1 MTPERET
8 RILGRTGT
16 GLPRQRGHEAELVKP
31 RSDLAATDD
40 YIGFCEGLRQICGI
54 DLTQY
59 KRPQMERRLRSY
71 WTRLGISKLTDAL
84 PLLRKDAGQLDD
96 LLDRVTIN
104 VSQLWRH
111 PDQWARLEGGLLQ
124 ELSGTGRLRAW
135 SAGCSYGA
143 EAYTLAAVCADAIP
157 RATVRIQGT
166 DIDQRMVARAKVGEF
181 SEADARTAPVNA
193 MQRWFERSPDGWR
206 AKEPLRRMTSF
217 EIGDLLKV
225 RPMASSYE
233 LIMCR
238 NTVIYFADQIRDE
251 LHAKFAHALRPG
263 GLMVIGGTER
273 ITDAASLGLTP
284 IHPFIYRKS

>member
-1 MTPERET
+1 MSTERE
-8 RILGRTGT
+8 IRTFQRSA
-16 GLPRQRGHEAELVKP
+16 LPRHRGHDAAAGTP
-31 RSDLAATDD
+31 RSDFAATDD

-71 WTRLGISKLTDAL
+71 WARLGISKLTDAL
-84 PLLRKDAGQLDD
+84 PRLRGDAAQLDD

-111 PDQWARLEGGLLQ
+111 PDQWAHLERGLLA
-124 ELSGTGRLRAW
+124 ELAKDGRLRAW

-143 EAYTLAAVCADAIP
+143 EAYTLAAVCAAAIP
-157 RATVRIQGT
+157 RATVRITGT
-166 DIDQRMVARAKVGEF
+166 DIDQRMVARAKLGEF
-181 SEADARTAPVNA
+181 SAGEARSAPTAS
-193 MQRWFERSPDGWR
+193 MERWFERTPNGWR
-206 AKEPLRRMTSF
+206 AKAALQSMTHF
-217 EIGDLLKV
+217 EVGDLLKV
-225 RPMASSYE
+225 RPAASSYE

-251 LHAKFAHALRPG
+251 LHAKFAYALRPG

-273 ITDAASLGLTP
+273 ITDAASLGLAP
-284 IHPFIYRKS
+284 VHPFIYRKS

>member
-1 MTPERET
+1 MSTERVIRT
-8 RILGRTGT
+8 FPRTSAVGRE
-16 GLPRQRGHEAELVKP
+16 RGHAAAAATP
-31 RSDLAATDD
+31 RSDFAATDD

-71 WTRLGISKLTDAL
+71 WARLGVNKLTDAL
-84 PLLRKDAGQLDD
+84 PRLRSDAAQLDD

-111 PDQWARLEGGLLQ
+111 PDQWAKLEGGLLQ
-124 ELSGTGRLRAW
+124 ELAAAGRVRAW

-143 EAYTLAAVCADAIP
+143 EAYTLAAVCATAIP
-157 RATVRIQGT
+157 RGNVRITGT
-166 DIDQRMVARAKVGEF
+166 DIDQRMVARAKLGEF
-181 SEADARTAPVNA
+181 SAADARTAPAAA
-193 MQRWFERSPDGWR
+193 MERWFERTPDGWR
-206 AKEPLRRMTSF
+206 AKDSLRAMVTF

-225 RPMASSYE
+225 RPPASSYE

-273 ITDAASLGLTP
+273 ITDAASLGLAP

>member
-1 MTPERET
+1 MSAERDS
-8 RILGRTGT
+8 RILQRP
-16 GLPRQRGHEAELVKP
+16 GLARQRGHEAELGKP
-31 RSDLAATDD
+31 RSDLVATDD

-71 WTRLGISKLTDAL
+71 WSRLGVSKLTDAV
-84 PLLRKDAGQLDD
+84 PLLRKDAAQLED

-124 ELSGTGRLRAW
+124 ELAVSGRLRAW

-157 RATVRIQGT
+157 KATVRIQGT
-166 DIDQRMVARAKVGEF
+166 DIDQRMVARAKLGEF
-181 SEADARTAPVNA
+181 SEADARTAPGGP
-193 MQRWFERSPDGWR
+193 MQKWFERTPNGWR
-206 AKEPLRRMTSF
+206 AKQPLRAMMTF
-217 EIGDLLKV
+217 AVGDLLKL
-225 RPMASSYE
+225 RPSPSSYE

-251 LHAKFAHALRPG
+251 LHASFAHALRPG
-263 GLMVIGGTER
+263 GILVIGGTER
-273 ITDAASLGLTP
+273 ITDAASLGLAT

>member
-1 MTPERET
+1 MSTERDT
-8 RILGRTGT
+8 RILGRIGA
-16 GLPRQRGHEAELVKP
+16 GPARLRGHEAELTKP
-31 RSDLAATDD
+31 RSDLAAIDD
-40 YIGFCEGLRQICGI
+40 YMGFCEGLRQICGI

-84 PLLRKDAGQLDD
+84 PLLRKDPEQLDD

-111 PDQWARLEGGLLQ
+111 PDQWEHLGNGLLQ
-124 ELSGTGRLRAW
+124 ELAAFGRLRAW

-157 RATVRIQGT
+157 TTTVRIHGT
-166 DIDQRMVARAKVGEF
+166 DIDQRMVARAKLAEF
-181 SEADARTAPVNA
+181 SAADARTAPA
-193 MQRWFERSPDGWR
+193 GPMQRWFEQTPNGWR
-206 AKEPLRRMTSF
+206 AKDQLRAMTTF
-217 EIGDLLKV
+217 AVGDLLKL
-225 RPMASSYE
+225 RPSPSSYE
-233 LIMCR
+233 LIVCR

-251 LHAKFAHALRPG
+251 LHARFAHALRPG
-263 GLMVIGGTER
+263 GILIIGGTER
-273 ITDAASLGLTP
+273 ITDAASLGLAT

>member
-1 MTPERET
+1 MSAERDIRT
-8 RILGRTGT
+8 LAGRT
-16 GLPRQRGHEAELVKP
+16 GLPRHRGHDAAVQAP
-31 RSDLAATDD
+31 RSDFAATDD

-71 WTRLGISKLTDAL
+71 WSRLGVSKLTDAL
-84 PLLRKDAGQLDD
+84 PRLRQDADQLDD

-111 PDQWARLEGGLLQ
+111 PDQWAHLERGLLA
-124 ELSGTGRLRAW
+124 ELAAAGRVRAW

-143 EAYTLAAVCADAIP
+143 EAYTLAAVCSQTIP
-157 RATVRIQGT
+157 KATVKINGT
-166 DIDQRMVARAKVGEF
+166 DIDQRMVARAKLGEF
-181 SEADARTAPVNA
+181 SEADARTAPRAA
-193 MQRWFERSPDGWR
+193 MERWFERTPEGWR
-206 AKEPLRRMTSF
+206 AKPALRAMTSF
-217 EIGDLLKV
+217 EVGDLLKL
-225 RPMASSYE
+225 RPIASSYE

-251 LHAKFAHALRPG
+251 LHASFAHALRPG

-273 ITDAASLGLTP
+273 ITDAAALGLTP

>member
-1 MTPERET
+1 MTPERE
-8 RILGRTGT
+8 LRTFPRPT
-16 GLPRQRGHEAELVKP
+16 LPRHRGHEAAAQTP
-31 RSDLAATDD
+31 RSDFAATDD

-71 WTRLGISKLTDAL
+71 WSRLGVTRLTDAL
-84 PLLRKDAGQLDD
+84 PRLGQDAVQLDD

-111 PDQWARLEGGLLQ
+111 PDQWAHLERGLLA
-124 ELSGTGRLRAW
+124 ELAAEGPVRAW

-143 EAYTLAAVCADAIP
+143 EAYTLAAVCGQTIP
-157 RATVRIQGT
+157 GASVSIRGT
-166 DIDQRMVARAKVGEF
+166 DIDRRMIARAKTGEF
-181 SEADARTAPVNA
+181 SDADARSAPAQA
-193 MQRWFERSPDGWR
+193 MERWFERTAEGWR
-206 AKEPLRRMTSF
+206 AKPALRAMTAF
-217 EIGDLLKV
+217 EVGDLLKL
-225 RPMASSYE
+225 RPPRSSYE

-251 LHAKFAHALRPG
+251 LHARFAHALRPG

-273 ITDAASLGLTP
+273 ITDAAALDLAP
-284 IHPFIYRKS
+284 VQPFIYRKS

>member
-8 RILGRTGT
+8 RTFQRPA
-16 GLPRQRGHEAELVKP
+16 LPRQRGHEASAAP
-31 RSDLAATDD
+31 RSDFAATDD
-40 YIGFCEGLRQICGI
+40 YIGFCEGLRQLCGI

-71 WTRLGISKLTDAL
+71 WTRLGVSKLTDAL
-84 PLLRKDAGQLDD
+84 PRLRKDPAQLDD

-111 PDQWARLEGGLLQ
+111 PDQWARLEGGVLQ
-124 ELSGTGRLRAW
+124 ELTKLGRIRAW

-143 EAYTLAAVCADAIP
+143 EAYTLAAVCAQTIP
-157 RATVRIQGT
+157 RAGVRIVGT
-166 DIDQRMVARAKVGEF
+166 DIDHRMITRAKKGEF
-181 SEADARTAPVNA
+181 SDADARTVPAA
-193 MQRWFERSPDGWR
+193 TMERWFDRIPNGWR
-206 AKEPLRRMTSF
+206 AKPVLQSMTNF
-217 EIGDLLKV
+217 EIGDLLKL
-225 RPMASSYE
+225 RPAASSYE

-263 GLMVIGGTER
+263 GMLVIGGTER
-273 ITDAASLGLTP
+273 ITDAASLGLAP
-284 IHPFIYRKS
+284 VHPFIYRKS

>member
-1 MTPERET
+1 MSTERE
-8 RILGRTGT
+8 LRTF
-16 GLPRQRGHEAELVKP
+16 PRTSALSRHRGHDAAAATP
-31 RSDLAATDD
+31 RSDFAATDD

-71 WTRLGISKLTDAL
+71 WARLGVNKLTDAL
-84 PLLRKDAGQLDD
+84 PRLRSDAAQLDD

-111 PDQWARLEGGLLQ
+111 PDQWAKLEGGLLQ
-124 ELSGTGRLRAW
+124 ELAAAGRVRAW

-143 EAYTLAAVCADAIP
+143 EAYTLAAVCATAIP
-157 RATVRIQGT
+157 RGNVRITGT
-166 DIDQRMVARAKVGEF
+166 DIDQRMVARAKLGEF
-181 SEADARTAPVNA
+181 SAADARTAPAAA
-193 MQRWFERSPDGWR
+193 MERWFERTPNGWR
-206 AKEPLRRMTSF
+206 AKPALQSMTHF
-217 EIGDLLKV
+217 EVGDLLKV
-225 RPMASSYE
+225 RPPASSYE

-273 ITDAASLGLTP
+273 ITDAASLGLAP